1 MLNKEDM
8 NKYHTQDSQG
18 YSQRTEGEFSQSAGA
33 TAKTVGGMAW
43 RTVKTVLLVLI
54 ITGLLVFVS
63 VMSYILSFRDVVPPN
78 LSEAA
83 LSFSS
88 KVYVTNDNGEE
99 VEYMSFFANENRVWV
114 SLSDIPA
121 EMQTAQICIEDH
133 RFYQH
138 HGVDWRNTMGAV
150 AGLVGGG
157 SNRGGSTITQQLVK
171 NLTGEKQ
178 VSILR
183 KVKEIF
189 TALNMEGGYYQDGEY
204 HSGYSKEEILETYLN
219 LVNYGGQNQGVEA
232 AANDYFGKHIS
243 ECSLAECA
251 LIAGITQNPSQYYP
265 YYYPEQAKDRARTVL
280 GRMLELSEEGE
291 LTDERLVNIT
301 QDEYDAAMAEL
312 DAMTFGGQEMP
323 EEETTGETAEEAA
336 QEREYDEKWNWYI
349 DTMFEDIVR
358 DLTETQGISRDLA
371 VSNIYNAGYEIHCAM
386 DVDLQTDMEE
396 YFLENTDMLPADQAI
411 ELGFFM
417 MDPYSG
423 KVMTVIG
430 SRYERSGRLL
440 YNNATQATRQPG
452 SSIKPVGPY
461 SLGIHT
467 GTITYGSVLNDI
479 PVPGY
484 YGEGSTEEGPSNY
497 SLDYTGSMNVDRAIE
512 QSQNAPA
519 AWLAKELTP
528 QAVFDWMTNQLH
540 FTTLDAERDP
550 NLAPMALGG
559 LTNGVTVRELTAA
572 YQVFAN
578 GGVYH
583 EPYTYTYVKDHDG
596 NVILDNRPEANPGE
610 QVMSVD
616 DATVMNKL
624 LQRPIYGSWGTA
636 TSILSDLPTQI
647 FGKTGTTD
655 DEYDLWFVG
664 STPFCVAGIWNGYAD
679 VQAELPDDTVAKDTW
694 RAVIQHLLENYDWS
708 DKQWVLSE
716 NVFEATFCRSSG
728 KLAGPGCYD
737 TAYGWYSP
745 DKNPGTCNGGSD
757 HIAHGAS
764 SAGSPAPVAS
774 TAPSTAPSA
783 EPSAEP
789 SLEPSL
795 EPTDG
800 PSSGSESSGSE
811 SSGSESSSEPQPTD
825 PPVVEP
831 TEPPVVEPTEPP
843 VVEPT
848 DPPVVEPTPPPVDPE
863 PVVSD
868 TPVFEPEVP
877 TA

>member
-1 MLNKEDM
+1 
-8 NKYHTQDSQG
+8 
-18 YSQRTEGEFSQSAGA
+18 
-33 TAKTVGGMAW
+33 
-43 RTVKTVLLVLI
+43 
-54 ITGLLVFVS
+54 
-63 VMSYILSFRDVVPPN
+63 
-78 LSEAA
+78 
-83 LSFSS
+83 
-88 KVYVTNDNGEE
+88 
-99 VEYMSFFANENRVWV
+99 
-114 SLSDIPA
+114 
-121 EMQTAQICIEDH
+121 
-133 RFYQH
+133 
-138 HGVDWRNTMGAV
+138 
-150 AGLVGGG
+150 
-157 SNRGGSTITQQLVK
+157 
-171 NLTGEKQ
+171 
-178 VSILR
+178 
-183 KVKEIF
+183 
-189 TALNMEGGYYQDGEY
+189 
-204 HSGYSKEEILETYLN
+204 
-219 LVNYGGQNQGVEA
+219 
-232 AANDYFGKHIS
+232 
-243 ECSLAECA
+243 
-251 LIAGITQNPSQYYP
+251 
-265 YYYPEQAKDRARTVL
+265 
-280 GRMLELSEEGE
+280 
-291 LTDERLVNIT
+291 
-301 QDEYDAAMAEL
+301 
-312 DAMTFGGQEMP
+312 
-323 EEETTGETAEEAA
+323 
-336 QEREYDEKWNWYI
+336 
-349 DTMFEDIVR
+349 
-358 DLTETQGISRDLA
+358 
-371 VSNIYNAGYEIHCAM
+371 M

-440 YNNATQATRQPG
+440 YNNATRATRQPG

-664 STPFCVAGIWNGYAD
+664 STPFCVAGIWNGLRRRAGGAARRHRGQGHLAGGD
-679 VQAELPDDTVAKDTW
+679 PAPAGELRLVGQAVGPERERV
-694 RAVIQHLLENYDWS
+694 RGHLLPQQRQAGRPRLLRHGLRLVFPRQEPGHLQRRLGPYRPRGLFGGVARPGGFYGAQYCAFGGTLGRAFAGAQLRTHGWAKFRFG
-708 DKQWVLSE
+708 KQRV
-716 NVFEATFCRSSG
+716 
-728 KLAGPGCYD
+728 
-737 TAYGWYSP
+737 
-745 DKNPGTCNGGSD
+745 
-757 HIAHGAS
+757 
-764 SAGSPAPVAS
+764 
-774 TAPSTAPSA
+774 
-783 EPSAEP
+783 
-789 SLEPSL
+789 
-795 EPTDG
+795 
-800 PSSGSESSGSE
+800 
-811 SSGSESSSEPQPTD
+811 
-825 PPVVEP
+825 
-831 TEPPVVEPTEPP
+831 
-843 VVEPT
+843 
-848 DPPVVEPTPPPVDPE
+848 
-863 PVVSD
+863 
-868 TPVFEPEVP
+868 
-877 TA
+877 

>member
-358 DLTETQGISRDLA
+358 DLR
-371 VSNIYNAGYEIHCAM
+371 
-386 DVDLQTDMEE
+386 
-396 YFLENTDMLPADQAI
+396 
-411 ELGFFM
+411 
-417 MDPYSG
+417 
-423 KVMTVIG
+423 
-430 SRYERSGRLL
+430 
-440 YNNATQATRQPG
+440 
-452 SSIKPVGPY
+452 
-461 SLGIHT
+461 SLGA
-467 GTITYGSVLNDI
+467 DI
-479 PVPGY
+479 
-484 YGEGSTEEGPSNY
+484 
-497 SLDYTGSMNVDRAIE
+497 RE
-512 QSQNAPA
+512 Q
-519 AWLAKELTP
+519 
-528 QAVFDWMTNQLH
+528 
-540 FTTLDAERDP
+540 
-550 NLAPMALGG
+550 
-559 LTNGVTVRELTAA
+559 
-572 YQVFAN
+572 
-578 GGVYH
+578 
-583 EPYTYTYVKDHDG
+583 
-596 NVILDNRPEANPGE
+596 
-610 QVMSVD
+610 
-616 DATVMNKL
+616 
-624 LQRPIYGSWGTA
+624 
-636 TSILSDLPTQI
+636 
-647 FGKTGTTD
+647 
-655 DEYDLWFVG
+655 
-664 STPFCVAGIWNGYAD
+664 
-679 VQAELPDDTVAKDTW
+679 
-694 RAVIQHLLENYDWS
+694 
-708 DKQWVLSE
+708 
-716 NVFEATFCRSSG
+716 
-728 KLAGPGCYD
+728 
-737 TAYGWYSP
+737 
-745 DKNPGTCNGGSD
+745 
-757 HIAHGAS
+757 
-764 SAGSPAPVAS
+764 
-774 TAPSTAPSA
+774 
-783 EPSAEP
+783 
-789 SLEPSL
+789 
-795 EPTDG
+795 
-800 PSSGSESSGSE
+800 
-811 SSGSESSSEPQPTD
+811 
-825 PPVVEP
+825 
-831 TEPPVVEPTEPP
+831 
-843 VVEPT
+843 
-848 DPPVVEPTPPPVDPE
+848 
-863 PVVSD
+863 
-868 TPVFEPEVP
+868 
-877 TA
+877 

>member
-99 VEYMSFFANENRVWV
+99 VDYMSFFANENRVWV

-358 DLTETQGISRDLA
+358 DLMETQGISRDLA

-386 DVDLQTDMEE
+386 NVDLQTNMEE

-624 LQRPIYGSWGTA
+624 LQRPHLRVLGYGYQHPQRPA
-636 TSILSDLPTQI
+636 HPDLRQDRHHRRRVRPVVRGVHPLLRGGHLERLRRRAGGAARRHR
-647 FGKTGTTD
+647 GKG
-655 DEYDLWFVG
+655 
-664 STPFCVAGIWNGYAD
+664 
-679 VQAELPDDTVAKDTW
+679 
-694 RAVIQHLLENYDWS
+694 H
-708 DKQWVLSE
+708 
-716 NVFEATFCRSSG
+716 
-728 KLAGPGCYD
+728 LAGGDPAPAGELRLVGQAVGLERERVRGHFLPQQRQAGRPRLLRHGLRLVFPRQEPGHLQRRLGPYRPGLCLRFRRPGGELRPLSG
-737 TAYGWYSP
+737 AYVRAQRPAQYRAQ
-745 DKNPGTCNGGSD
+745 PG
-757 HIAHGAS
+757 AHGRAQ
-764 SAGSPAPVAS
+764 
-774 TAPSTAPSA
+774 
-783 EPSAEP
+783 
-789 SLEPSL
+789 LQRL
-795 EPTDG
+795 
-800 PSSGSESSGSE
+800 
-811 SSGSESSSEPQPTD
+811 
-825 PPVVEP
+825 
-831 TEPPVVEPTEPP
+831 
-843 VVEPT
+843 
-848 DPPVVEPTPPPVDPE
+848 
-863 PVVSD
+863 
-868 TPVFEPEVP
+868 
-877 TA
+877 